1 MKKERNHQQE
11 DFSSLDDEE
20 AWQLMDLSLLDFK
33 GGDLA
38 FKRNLK
44 DHTKTNYKH
53 RSLGSKVSEIEL
65 RGESVLERG
74 EK

>member
-1 MKKERNHQQE
+1 MILETPFTNVFNTSLEKINDHQQE

-38 FKRNLK
+38 FKRNLE
-44 DHTKTNYKH
+44 DHTKTK
-53 RSLGSKVSEIEL
+53 LQT
-65 RGESVLERG
+65 
-74 EK
+74 